1 MVAGWGRSSS
11 MEHVGHIHRRHISSN
26 ALRRSDGRPPTAEPM
41 HDTPHPHWH
50 EPKPLRLP
58 AATARRSAELFPEAE
73 LNQMDDTRDQPS
85 GFQLPQVGIVT

>member
-50 EPKPLRLP
+50 EPKPLRI
-58 AATARRSAELFPEAE
+58 ACGYGEKIGGVVPEAA
-73 LNQMDDTRDQPS
+73 LNQMDDTRD
-85 GFQLPQVGIVT
+85 